1 MWAKSISILI
11 LSILSLALLLPPE
24 AMAGERRQHGS
35 VNTVVVRPHYWGG
48 WGDPFWGGY
57 FAPNYYVPDYRG
69 KIKLKG
75 FSDNDQIY
83 LNGAYAGTID
93 DMDSLRLDPGR
104 YSISIKSNGRD
115 LVSRDVYVVTGKT
128 IEIRGNQI
136 D

>member
-1 MWAKSISILI
+1 
-11 LSILSLALLLPPE
+11 
-24 AMAGERRQHGS
+24 
-35 VNTVVVRPHYWGG
+35 
-48 WGDPFWGGY
+48 
-57 FAPNYYVPDYRG
+57 NYYVPDYRG